1 MLVLQIVQTT
11 NVSVEVGVVSQEVA
25 EVAAAQEMQQA
36 GVPLEVEVCCC

>member
-25 EVAAAQEMQQA
+25 EVAAALEMQQA